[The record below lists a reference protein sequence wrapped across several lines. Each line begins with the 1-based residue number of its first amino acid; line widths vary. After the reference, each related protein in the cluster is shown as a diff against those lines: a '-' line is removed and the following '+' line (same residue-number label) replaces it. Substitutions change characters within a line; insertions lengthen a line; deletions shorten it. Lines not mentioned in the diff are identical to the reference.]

1 MWIGVLPIHENLNIA
16 RKGYSQNS
24 QLACEFER
32 NMANDTLLREVLSC
46 KAKV

>member
-16 RKGYSQNS
+16 RKAESNHNQAY
-24 QLACEFER
+24 EFER
-32 NMANDTLLREVLSC
+32 NMANDTLHREVLSC